1 MPDKSSNNPG
11 VVLATRSGQSQS
23 SREAHREMGG
33 HNAVKSETD
42 QWPTL
47 AEEDQEDHEMG
58 KEFQG
63 SR

>member
-1 MPDKSSNNPG
+1 
-11 VVLATRSGQSQS
+11 
-23 SREAHREMGG
+23 MGG

-47 AEEDQEDHEMG
+47 AEEDQEDQEDHEMG